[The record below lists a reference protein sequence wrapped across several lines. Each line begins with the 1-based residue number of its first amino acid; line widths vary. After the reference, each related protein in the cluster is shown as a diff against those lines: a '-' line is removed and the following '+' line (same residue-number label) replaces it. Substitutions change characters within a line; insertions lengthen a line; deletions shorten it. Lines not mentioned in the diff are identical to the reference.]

1 MTNDTARAKAL
12 LEEKGYTCVLCRGD
26 RISESEERGIRPLV
40 RWIDSGEDFRGFC
53 AADRIVGKAA
63 AWLYLLLG
71 IRELYAA
78 VLSRSAAR
86 LLEEREIPFSYGV
99 LTEEIIN
106 RKKTGQ
112 CPMELAVSDSASPP
126 EAYAAVKKKL
136 AELEQMTSK

>member
-1 MTNDTARAKAL
+1 MTNDTMRAKAL
-12 LEEKGYTCVLCRGD
+12 LEEKGVTCVLCRGD
-26 RISESEERGIRPLV
+26 RILKSEERGVRPLV
-40 RWIDSGEDFRGFC
+40 RWIDAGEDYRGFC

-86 LLEEREIPFSYGV
+86 LLEEHGIPFDYGT

-112 CPMELAVSDSASPP
+112 CPMELAVSDSTSPQ

-136 AELEQMTSK
+136 AEMEQMSK